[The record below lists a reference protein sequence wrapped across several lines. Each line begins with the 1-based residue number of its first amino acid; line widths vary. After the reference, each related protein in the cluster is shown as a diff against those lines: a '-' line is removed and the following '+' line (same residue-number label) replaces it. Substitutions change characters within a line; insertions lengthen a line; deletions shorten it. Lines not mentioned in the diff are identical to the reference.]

1 MFFYILFYLCMPK
14 NGTNM
19 SAKKK
24 KQANS
29 PLRIVLILV
38 LLGLLAYKYQLID
51 GKLLEH
57 IPTIENKEKEAET
70 STLIRYNSGLEIPV
84 MQSSTGGQ
92 VLKRKGYTLSY
103 NADYKTPQWVAWELT
118 RKETEGEE
126 GRTDKFLP
134 DPDVRGAKAYTGDYT
149 RSGYDRGH
157 MAPAADM
164 KWNKQAMEES
174 FYMSNICPQN
184 PNLNRGDW
192 NDLEE
197 KSRQWAKRYG
207 AVYIACGPIY
217 DTKHPKRIGNNRVA
231 VPDAFYKVILI
242 NDRKNPQAI
251 GFIFPNSAGH
261 KPLKK
266 YVVTV
271 DSVEKR
277 TNIDFFPALP
287 DEIEDRIEAELV
299 RELP

>member
-1 MFFYILFYLCMPK
+1 
-14 NGTNM
+14 M

-24 KQANS
+24 KQSNG
-29 PLRIVLILV
+29 PLRILLILV
-38 LLGLLAYKYQLID
+38 LLGLLAYKYQLFN
-51 GKLLEH
+51 GKQGETLP
-57 IPTIENKEKEAET
+57 PTTET
-70 STLIRYNSGLEIPV
+70 EQTVVKPSSASPTGALEIPI
-84 MQSSTGGQ
+84 MKSNTGGQ
-92 VLKRKGYTLSY
+92 ILKRKGYTLSY

-118 RKETEGEE
+118 KKETKGKE

-149 RSGYDRGH
+149 KSGYDRGH

-164 KWNKQAMEES
+164 KWSRKAMEES

-197 KSRQWAKRYG
+197 KSRQWAKKYG

-217 DTKHPKRIGNNRVA
+217 DNKRPKRIGNNKVA
-231 VPDAFYKVILI
+231 VPDAFYKVVLI
-242 NDRKNPQAI
+242 NDKKNPKAI
-251 GFIFPNSAGH
+251 GFIFPNKAGH

-277 TNIDFFPALP
+277 TNIDFFSALP
-287 DEIEDRIEAELV
+287 DEIENKIEAELV
-299 RELP
+299 QTFP

>member
-1 MFFYILFYLCMPK
+1 
-14 NGTNM
+14 M

-24 KQANS
+24 KQTKS
-29 PLRIVLILV
+29 PLRIFIILV
-38 LLGLLAYKYQLID
+38 LLGLLAYKYQLFD
-51 GKLLEH
+51 GKVWEKDFP
-57 IPTIENKEKEAET
+57 PTTETGTVGKPQAESET
-70 STLIRYNSGLEIPV
+70 ASPAIARHGALEIPI
-84 MQSSTGGQ
+84 MHSSSGGQ
-92 VLKRKGYTLSY
+92 ILKRKGYTLSY

-118 RKETEGEE
+118 KKESKGKE

-149 RSGYDRGH
+149 KSGYDRGH

-164 KWNKQAMEES
+164 KWSRRAMEES

-184 PNLNRGDW
+184 ANLNRGDW

-197 KSRQWAKRYG
+197 KSRQWARKYG

-217 DTKHPKRIGNNRVA
+217 DSKRPKRIGNNKVA

-242 NDRKNPQAI
+242 NDKKKPQAI
-251 GFIFPNSAGH
+251 GFIFPNKAGH

-266 YVVTV
+266 YIVTV

-287 DEIEDRIEAELV
+287 DEVENRIEAELV
-299 RELP
+299 QVLP

>member
-1 MFFYILFYLCMPK
+1 
-14 NGTNM
+14 M

-24 KQANS
+24 KQSNN
-29 PLRIVLILV
+29 PLRIIIILA
-38 LLGLLAYKYQLID
+38 LLGLMAYKYQLFD
-51 GKLLEH
+51 GKLLENPPK
-57 IPTIENKEKEAET
+57 PTET
-70 STLIRYNSGLEIPV
+70 EQPSPGISPTAGNNGSLEIPV
-84 MQSSTGGQ
+84 MQSSADGQ
-92 VLKRKGYTLSY
+92 ILKRKGYTLSY

-118 RKETEGEE
+118 KKETTGTE

-149 RSGYDRGH
+149 KSGYDRGH

-164 KWNKQAMEES
+164 KWSRQAMEES
-174 FYMSNICPQN
+174 FYLSNICPQN

-197 KSRQWAKRYG
+197 QSRKWAKKYG
-207 AVYIACGPIY
+207 VVYITCGPIY
-217 DTKHPKRIGNNRVA
+217 DTKRPKRIGNNKVA
-231 VPDAFYKVILI
+231 VPDAFYKVVLI
-242 NDRKNPQAI
+242 NDKKNPQAI
-251 GFIFPNSAGH
+251 GFIFPNKAGH

-266 YVVTV
+266 YMVTV

-299 RELP
+299 QELP

>member
-1 MFFYILFYLCMPK
+1 
-14 NGTNM
+14 M

-24 KQANS
+24 KQSNG
-29 PLRIVLILV
+29 PLRILLILV
-38 LLGLLAYKYQLID
+38 LLGLLAYKYQLFN
-51 GKLLEH
+51 GKQSETLPPATETEQTVVKPSSAS
-57 IPTIENKEKEAET
+57 PTGA
-70 STLIRYNSGLEIPV
+70 LEIPI
-84 MQSSTGGQ
+84 MKSSAGGQ
-92 VLKRKGYTLSY
+92 ILKRRGYTLSY

-118 RKETEGEE
+118 KKETKGKE

-149 RSGYDRGH
+149 KSGYDRGH

-164 KWNKQAMEES
+164 KWSRKAMEES

-197 KSRQWAKRYG
+197 KSRQWAKKYG

-217 DTKHPKRIGNNRVA
+217 DNKRPKRIGNNKVA
-231 VPDAFYKVILI
+231 VPDAFYKVVLI
-242 NDRKNPQAI
+242 NDKKNPKAI
-251 GFIFPNSAGH
+251 GFIFPNKAGH

-277 TNIDFFPALP
+277 TNIDFFSALP
-287 DEIEDRIEAELV
+287 DEIENKIEAELV
-299 RELP
+299 QTFP

>member
-1 MFFYILFYLCMPK
+1 
-14 NGTNM
+14 M

-29 PLRIVLILV
+29 PLRIVIILV
-38 LLGLLAYKYQLID
+38 LLGLMVYKYQLFD
-51 GKLLEH
+51 RNEAKTE
-57 IPTIENKEKEAET
+57 PTT
-70 STLIRYNSGLEIPV
+70 SMQYSGALEIPT

-118 RKETEGEE
+118 KKETKGTEE
-126 GRTDKFLP
+126 RTDKFLP

-149 RSGYDRGH
+149 KSGYDRGH

-164 KWNKQAMEES
+164 KWSKEAMEES

-197 KSRQWAKRYG
+197 QSRQWAKKYG

-217 DTKHPKRIGNNRVA
+217 DHKRPKRIGNNKVA

-242 NDRKNPQAI
+242 NAPKDPQAI

-261 KPLKK
+261 KPLRK
-266 YVVTV
+266 YRVTV

-277 TNIDFFPALP
+277 TDIDFFPALP
-287 DEIEDRIEAELV
+287 DEIENRIEAEQAEV
-299 RELP
+299 LP

>member
-1 MFFYILFYLCMPK
+1 
-14 NGTNM
+14 M
-19 SAKKK
+19 STKKK
-24 KQANS
+24 KQTKS
-29 PLRIVLILV
+29 PLRIVIILV
-38 LLGLLAYKYQLID
+38 LLGLLAYKYQLFD
-51 GKLLEH
+51 GKVW
-57 IPTIENKEKEAET
+57 EKGFPPATETGTVGSPRAEGET
-70 STLIRYNSGLEIPV
+70 ASPAIGHQGALEIPI
-84 MQSSTGGQ
+84 MHSSSGGQ
-92 VLKRKGYTLSY
+92 ILKRKGYTLSY

-118 RKETEGEE
+118 KKETRGKE

-149 RSGYDRGH
+149 KSGYDRGH

-164 KWNKQAMEES
+164 KWSRRAMEES

-184 PNLNRGDW
+184 ANLNRGDW

-197 KSRQWAKRYG
+197 KSRQWAKKYG

-217 DTKHPKRIGNNRVA
+217 DSKRPKRIGNNKVA

-242 NDRKNPQAI
+242 NDKKKPQAI
-251 GFIFPNSAGH
+251 GFIFPNKAGH

-266 YVVTV
+266 YIVTV

-287 DEIEDRIEAELV
+287 DEVENRIEAELV
-299 RELP
+299 QVLP